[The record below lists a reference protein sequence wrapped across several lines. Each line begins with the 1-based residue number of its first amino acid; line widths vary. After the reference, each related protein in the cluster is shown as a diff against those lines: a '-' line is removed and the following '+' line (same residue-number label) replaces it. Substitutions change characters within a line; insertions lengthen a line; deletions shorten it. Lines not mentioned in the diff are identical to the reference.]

1 MAQEVLMAVEMQRR
15 KLLILENDRSLRREL
30 EQIFSDLD
38 VTSTETS
45 DQALALVRRLEPD
58 VVLFDLGA
66 AREPAVAA
74 QSLELLRQI
83 LNLAPDTKIIAMT
96 EHDARELAVQAVGL
110 GAADFYHKPLDAGVL
125 SIVVRRA
132 FRIRELEEE
141 NWRLREQTGSMALDG
156 IIGVSDAMRSLCR
169 SIEKVAPTNAT
180 VLLLGD
186 SGTGKEL
193 LARAVHRLSGRSHKP
208 FVAINCAAI
217 PDTLL
222 ESELFGYEKGAF
234 TGAAKRTPGKLESAD
249 TGTIF
254 LDEIGEMPASLQAK
268 MLRVLQERT
277 VERIGGRTPIP
288 LDLRIVCATNRNLD
302 ALIGAGT
309 FRDDLYYRISEVTV
323 RVPPLRERQGDG
335 LLLAQFLLQQM
346 AERFGRPTRGL
357 APDAIRAIQAHRWP
371 GNVRELE
378 NRIKGAVIMAEG
390 AVVTANDLGLQDPGD
405 DPEYLNLRVARQRAE
420 AQAARQALAVAKGNL
435 SRAAE
440 LLGVTRPTLYDLLEK
455 HRIDAAQFGRN
466 APPSEPAPD
475 QTATRGP
482 CRRPA
487 SGLARLPQL
496 TVSSDCRSPR
506 RTTSSRVPPS
516 CRRLPQSSMC
526 LRAGWR
532 RRTSRGRRCRRESRP
547 CNSATRFRSG
557 SCSP

>member
-1 MAQEVLMAVEMQRR
+1 MAKEVLPAVPAQRR

-38 VTSTETS
+38 VTCSETS
-45 DQALALVRRLEPD
+45 EQALVLIRRIEPD
-58 VVLFDLGA
+58 VVLFDLGM

-74 QSLELLRQI
+74 QSLDLLRQI

-96 EHDARELAVQAVGL
+96 EHDARELAVAAVGL
-110 GAADFYHKPLDAGVL
+110 GAADFYHKPLDGGVL

-141 NWRLREQTGSMALDG
+141 NWRLRERTGSMALEG
-156 IIGVSDAMRSLCR
+156 IIGVSDSLRNLCR

-180 VLLLGD
+180 VLLLGE

-193 LARAVHRLSGRSHKP
+193 LARALHRLSGRSHLQ

-234 TGAAKRTPGKLESAD
+234 TGAVKRTAGKLEAANG
-249 TGTIF
+249 GTIF

-288 LDLRIVCATNRNLD
+288 LDLRIICATNRNLD
-302 ALIGAGT
+302 ALIGTGA
-309 FRDDLYYRISEVTV
+309 FRDDLFYRISEVAI
-323 RVPPLRERQGDG
+323 RVPPLRDRQGDS
-335 LLLAQFLLQQM
+335 LLLAQVLMQEM

-357 APDAIRAIQAHRWP
+357 APDAIRAIQAHKWP

-390 AVVTANDLGLQDPGD
+390 AVVTASDLGLRDPGD

-420 AQAARQALAVAKGNL
+420 AQAVRQSLAVARGNL

-440 LLGVTRPTLYDLLEK
+440 LLGVTRPTLYDLLAK
-455 HRIDAAQFGRN
+455 HQIDATQFGRSASTVAD
-466 APPSEPAPD
+466 APEPPPPAEPAE
-475 QTATRGP
+475 
-482 CRRPA
+482 PA
-487 SGLARLPQL
+487 G
-496 TVSSDCRSPR
+496 
-506 RTTSSRVPPS
+506 
-516 CRRLPQSSMC
+516 
-526 LRAGWR
+526 
-532 RRTSRGRRCRRESRP
+532 E
-547 CNSATRFRSG
+547 
-557 SCSP
+557 

>member
-1 MAQEVLMAVEMQRR
+1 MTNVPLAPTAQSASPTVMHRR
-15 KLLILENDRSLRREL
+15 KLLILESDVALRRQLQE
-30 EQIFSDLD
+30 IFADLD
-38 VTSTETS
+38 VTVSETS
-45 DQALALVRRLEPD
+45 DQALVLLRRIEPD
-58 VVLFDLGA
+58 VVLFDLGT

-83 LNLAPDTKIIAMT
+83 LNLSPDTKIIAMT
-96 EHDARELAVQAVGL
+96 EHDARELAVAAVGL

-141 NWRLREQTGSMALDG
+141 NWRLREQTGAMALEG
-156 IIGVSDAMRSLCR
+156 IIGVSDAMRSLGR
-169 SIEKVAPTNAT
+169 AIEKVAPTNAT

-193 LARAVHRLSGRSHKP
+193 LARALHRLSDRSHQA

-249 TGTIF
+249 GGTVF

-277 VERIGGRTPIP
+277 VERIGGRILIP
-288 LDLRIVCATNRNLD
+288 LDLRIICATNRNLD
-302 ALIGAGT
+302 ALIGSGT
-309 FRDDLYYRISEVTV
+309 FRDDLFYRISEVTI
-323 RVPPLRERQGDG
+323 RIPPLRDRQGDSM
-335 LLLAQFLLQQM
+335 LLAQFLLQEM
-346 AERFGRPTRGL
+346 SARFGKPTRGL

-390 AVVTANDLGLQDPGD
+390 AVVTAGDLGLQDPGD
-405 DPEYLNLRVARQRAE
+405 DPEYLNLRIARQRAE
-420 AQAARQALAVAKGNL
+420 SQAVRQALAVSRGNL

-455 HRIDAAQFGRN
+455 HRIEAAQFNR
-466 APPSEPAPD
+466 AAAVPEPP
-475 QTATRGP
+475 QT
-482 CRRPA
+482 
-487 SGLARLPQL
+487 
-496 TVSSDCRSPR
+496 
-506 RTTSSRVPPS
+506 
-516 CRRLPQSSMC
+516 
-526 LRAGWR
+526 
-532 RRTSRGRRCRRESRP
+532 
-547 CNSATRFRSG
+547 
-557 SCSP
+557 